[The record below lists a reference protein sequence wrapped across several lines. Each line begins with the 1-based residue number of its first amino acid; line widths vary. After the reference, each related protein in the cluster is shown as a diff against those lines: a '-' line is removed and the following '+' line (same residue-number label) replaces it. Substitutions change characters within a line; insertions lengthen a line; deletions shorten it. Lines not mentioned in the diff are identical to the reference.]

1 MLLLE
6 TYAINPPY
14 NPTVLPGFLRALNM
28 EFNLFPAVS
37 SIPASTVIRGT
48 LEMTVQEAVRCMQEY
63 DVTALLIEV
72 NNERYIFSVEDLL
85 QYVRDGGDYLNPI
98 AHAPIKTLICIPEY
112 IPIVSVIE
120 VIEKQQVK
128 YIGVSDLQN
137 NIVKILSDLD
147 ILYAIDPHV
156 LFERK
161 HVDELLTNSNVIT
174 FTADW
179 ILEDVLCHLQNLQD
193 VIIVVNKGVPIG
205 IITGKDLRR
214 IISTGQSTDQ
224 PLSFYMNSPVITTEM
239 ATSIHEA
246 IIQLKSN
253 NINRVVIVDRNQ
265 QFVKVVSRSELV
277 GFAYGVW
284 MTLVKKQANEL
295 REMVGMLEAKAIGFQ
310 KAANLDPMTG
320 LGNRKLLHNKISEEI
335 KRIRRYQSAPF
346 SLALIE
352 IDFFKK
358 NLEIWGHRLCD
369 EILKAVTATLS
380 ESIRTTDN
388 LIRWDGDAFAILLP
402 NTTVMGAGEFAYRVR
417 STITEAPVVN
427 DIKLTI
433 SMGMAQFSP
442 DEKDSEFFERTGQA
456 LYRAKDQGRNQ
467 VVVDFG

>member
-1 MLLLE
+1 MLFQE
-6 TYAINPPY
+6 DYAINPPH
-14 NPTVLPGFLRALNM
+14 NPTALSGSLRAFNM
-28 EFNLFPAVS
+28 EFNFFPAVS
-37 SIPASTVIRGT
+37 SISAPTVIKAT
-48 LEMTVQEAVRCMQEY
+48 LEMSVREASRCMQEY
-63 DVTALLIEV
+63 DVTALLIEADG
-72 NNERYIFSVEDLL
+72 ERYIFSVEDLL
-85 QYVRDGGDYLNPI
+85 RYVRDGGDILSPI
-98 AHAPIKTLICIPEY
+98 AQAQIKPLICIPDY
-112 IPIVSVIE
+112 MPIVSVIE
-120 VIEKQQVK
+120 IIEKQQVK

-147 ILYAIDPHV
+147 VFFAIDPHV

-161 HVDELLTNSNVIT
+161 RVEDLLTNSNAMT

-179 ILEDVLCHLQNLQD
+179 ILDDVLCHLQNLQD
-193 VIIVVNKGVPIG
+193 AIVIVEKGVPVG
-205 IITGKDLRR
+205 IISGKDLCR
-214 IISTGQSTDQ
+214 IISSGQATDQ
-224 PLSFYMNSPVITTEM
+224 PLSFYMISPVITVELS
-239 ATSIHEA
+239 TSIHEA
-246 IIQLKSN
+246 VIQLKTN
-253 NINRVVIVDRNQ
+253 NVNRVVIVDRNR
-265 QFVKVVSRSELV
+265 QFVKVISRSELV

-284 MTLVKKQANEL
+284 MTLVKNQADDV
-295 REMVGMLEAKAIGFQ
+295 RGMVGMLEAKAVRFERTEI
-310 KAANLDPMTG
+310 LDPMTG
-320 LGNRKLLHNKISEEI
+320 LGNRKLLHNKVSEEI
-335 KRIRRYQSAPF
+335 KRIRRYHSAPF

-358 NLEIWGHRLCD
+358 NLEIWGHRVCD

-388 LIRWDGDAFAILLP
+388 LIRWDGDAFAVLLP

-417 STITEAPVVN
+417 STITESPVVN
-427 DIKLTI
+427 DIKLTL